1 MGMSKYAELYN
12 RVMSYLDDRDW
23 ESAYSLVK
31 NGDLQGDAD
40 ATAILAE
47 FYIHGVGIPEDVET
61 GIELLEKAIAGGC
74 SEAADS
80 LGTLYWSGDK
90 VPCDNRKGISYLM
103 KAAEMGNSRSM
114 GKLANA
120 YFSGRGVPE
129 DYSKALE
136 WGMKAAKLG
145 DINGME
151 IIAVLYDDGLGVY
164 RDPMQAAHWYR
175 ECLQQ
180 EPDNTFYMYRLVVCL
195 ADPFEDFNLHPD
207 DSMLEEAFTWAS
219 KGVEKG
225 DLDCHMMVAWFYET
239 GKVVDQDFSMAYK
252 YFKIAADNG
261 HEMSM
266 ELTSAKGIPLSRGA
280 KKRSLALGATLLSA
294 KMDRPVSSSKAMSC
308 TSACSGFDS
317 GTEVAAAG
325 ANNEWFLLSP
335 SIRTPPYRFSQS
347 PGETPCC
354 PSWTGHSE
362 ASPPDT
368 APPVPESTAA

>member
-31 NGDLQGDAD
+31 NRDLQGDAD

-180 EPDNTFYMYRLVVCL
+180 EPDNTFYLYRLVVCL

-266 ELTSAKGIPLSRGA
+266 ELI
-280 KKRSLALGATLLSA
+280 KR
-294 KMDRPVSSSKAMSC
+294 
-308 TSACSGFDS
+308 
-317 GTEVAAAG
+317 
-325 ANNEWFLLSP
+325 
-335 SIRTPPYRFSQS
+335 YRRNIFGNYYLPQ
-347 PGETPCC
+347 
-354 PSWTGHSE
+354 
-362 ASPPDT
+362 
-368 APPVPESTAA
+368 